1 MAKNNK
7 IILDILIKEKEIKIR
22 KLNNLKPTKFFKDKT
37 KYNRKEFKLNKKS
50 LDSFS
55 FYILNNHRYL
65 TYLRVIKVPSLSQVK

>member
-22 KLNNLKPTKFFKDKT
+22 KLNNLKPTKFFKDKS

-55 FYILNNHRYL
+55 LYIYIY
-65 TYLRVIKVPSLSQVK
+65 TISTWGS

>member
-55 FYILNNHRYL
+55 FIYIYIYHQYL
-65 TYLRVIKVPSLSQVK
+65 GFLRDLRF

>member
-55 FYILNNHRYL
+55 FYI
-65 TYLRVIKVPSLSQVK
+65 K